1 MTAPTESVFLWIGYP
16 KGDAGCTPDSLLACP
31 FSCVPEDREETLA
44 TIASRY
50 EAHTL
55 GVLPE
60 SWLDMIARPLRAP
73 GARPRIA
80 IVSLPKQAR
89 PEASLEDSLSVDYEA
104 CPETG
109 LSPDLLTS
117 WAQGHPDRLFLGAY
131 TGPMLDSLLAVC
143 AEIGS
148 SQSSSPDGIH

>member
-1 MTAPTESVFLWIGYP
+1 MTAPVESVFLWIGYP

-44 TIASRY
+44 TIASRH

-80 IVSLPKQAR
+80 IVSLPQQAQ
-89 PEASLEDSLSVDYEA
+89 PEAFLEESLAVDYEA
-104 CPETG
+104 CSETG
-109 LSPDLLTS
+109 LNVDLLTS

-143 AEIGS
+143 AEVGS
-148 SQSSSPDGIH
+148 SQGSSPDGVH